1 MMALLGN
8 VSHHNESCF
17 IKKHFSFPF
26 VVGKQ
31 LSIFC
36 ASQMHQTKCI
46 AALLPH
52 YLPGIREAHSKL
64 QIFFLKY
71 MRIIYL

>member
-8 VSHHNESCF
+8 VSHHNESSF
-17 IKKHFSFPF
+17 VKKPFSFPF

-46 AALLPH
+46 AGLPPH
-52 YLPGIREAHSKL
+52 YLPGIKEAHPKL
-64 QIFFLKY
+64 QILFLKY
-71 MRIIYL
+71 M